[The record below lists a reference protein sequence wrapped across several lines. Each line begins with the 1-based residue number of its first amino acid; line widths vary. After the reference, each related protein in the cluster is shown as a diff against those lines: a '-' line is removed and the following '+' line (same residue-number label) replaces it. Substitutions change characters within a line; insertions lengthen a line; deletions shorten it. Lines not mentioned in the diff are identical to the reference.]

1 MPNTIFIKAWA
12 KAKRR
17 VSTLAVWGV
26 RIACL
31 ALLAFSMAP
40 PSSAE
45 EIRPGCYQRIYSD
58 QHLRDHPEQVVKSVR
73 LTVGDWMT
81 EVARQAT
88 IEVVPANQ
96 GHVRGQ
102 PWVGARLQQFLIC
115 GTESGAPFCQVE
127 CDGGRMEVTKQDTQG
142 MVFRTRY
149 MVVGNTTE
157 RGGMMDMAERRGA
170 YTSYRLYRV
179 ADSDCYGM

>member
-1 MPNTIFIKAWA
+1 MAVRTFGIVA
-12 KAKRR
+12 R
-17 VSTLAVWGV
+17 VLAGV
-26 RIACL
+26 L
-31 ALLAFSMAP
+31 AAVL
-40 PSSAE
+40 SAALPAAAE
-45 EIRPGCYQRIYSD
+45 DIRPGCYQRVYSD
-58 QHLRDHPEQVVKSVR
+58 QHLWDHPAQVVKSVR
-73 LTVGDWMT
+73 LRVGDWMT
-81 EVARQAT
+81 EVAREAT

-115 GTESGAPFCQVE
+115 GTETGAPFCQVE
-127 CDGGRMEVTKQDTQG
+127 CDGGRMEVTKQDGQG

-149 MVVGNTTE
+149 MVVGNTSE
-157 RGGMMDMAERRGA
+157 CGGVMDMAEVRGA

>member
-1 MPNTIFIKAWA
+1 MA
-12 KAKRR
+12 
-17 VSTLAVWGV
+17 V
-26 RIACL
+26 RIFGFL
-31 ALLAFSMAP
+31 AGAAALVLSTAMPA
-40 PSSAE
+40 SAVD
-45 EIRPGCYQRIYSD
+45 IRPGCYQRVYSD
-58 QHLRDHPEQVVKSVR
+58 AHLRSHPRQVVKSVR
-73 LTVGDWMT
+73 LLVGGWMT
-81 EVARQAT
+81 EVAREGR

-115 GTESGAPFCQVE
+115 GTESGAPYCQVE
-127 CDGGRMEVTKQDTQG
+127 CDGGRMEVTKQDGQG

-157 RGGMMDMAERRGA
+157 CGGVMDMAEVPGA

>member
-1 MPNTIFIKAWA
+1 MAVRTFGI
-12 KAKRR
+12 
-17 VSTLAVWGV
+17 LAG
-26 RIACL
+26 AL
-31 ALLAFSMAP
+31 AAVLSIVAP
-40 PSSAE
+40 AVAE
-45 EIRPGCYQRIYSD
+45 EIRPGCYQRVYSD
-58 QHLRDHPEQVVKSVR
+58 SHLRSHPRQVVKSVR
-73 LTVGDWMT
+73 LYVGQWMT
-81 EVARQAT
+81 EVAREAR

-115 GTESGAPFCQVE
+115 GTESGAPYCQVE
-127 CDGGRMEVTKQDTQG
+127 CDGGRMEVTKQDGQG

-157 RGGMMDMAERRGA
+157 CGGVMDMAEVPGS

>member
-1 MPNTIFIKAWA
+1 MAV
-12 KAKRR
+12 RR
-17 VSTLAVWGV
+17 IGVLARAFV
-26 RIACL
+26 A
-31 ALLAFSMAP
+31 ALSMAAP
-40 PSSAE
+40 AVAE
-45 EIRPGCYQRIYSD
+45 DIRPGCYQRVYSD
-58 QHLRDHPEQVVKSVR
+58 AHLRAHPSQVVKSVR
-73 LTVGDWMT
+73 LFVGQWMT
-81 EVARQAT
+81 EVAREAR

-115 GTESGAPFCQVE
+115 GTESGAPYCQVE
-127 CDGGRMEVTKQDTQG
+127 CDGGRMEVTKQDGQG

-149 MVVGNTTE
+149 MLVGETSE
-157 RGGMMDMAERRGA
+157 CGGVMDMAEVPGA